1 MRVSNTELNKR
12 LQKLIVWLEEHKLSM
27 CLIQDTINL
36 FYYTGLHISTGLLL
50 VSSKKT
56 TLIVDNRYYDRCKR
70 EVPMNVL
77 LTTGLKK
84 TLKKLRWPQKVGVD
98 SHTTLLKDFELYQE
112 FCDPISYPGFLSKLR
127 MIKDAKEANLIQKS
141 CQLTKKGIAYIQ
153 RHFKEGITEKELAQK
168 LELFF
173 KKEGAQKM
181 AFDPIVAFGKNAA
194 NPHYTPGN
202 IKLKKND
209 LILIDCGCVLD
220 DYYSDM
226 TRTFIKG
233 KISARMT
240 KLVHICKKAQ
250 EKAVA
255 ICKPGVR
262 LEELNEVVHAVFKEE
277 EVNELF
283 IHSLGHGVGLEVH
296 ESPTLS
302 TKEMVLKKGMVITI
316 EPGLY
321 VSGLGGVRVED
332 TLLITSKGYESLT
345 S

>member
-1 MRVSNTELNKR
+1 MRISKNELNKR
-12 LQKLIVWLEEHKLSM
+12 LNKLISWLEEHKLST
-27 CLIQDTINL
+27 CLVQDSVNL
-36 FYYTGLHISTGLLL
+36 FYYTGLHISTGLLF

-70 EVPMNVL
+70 EVPMDVVL
-77 LTTGLKK
+77 TKVLSN
-84 TLKKLRWPQKVGVD
+84 TLKEWRWPQKVGVD
-98 SHTTLLKDFELYQE
+98 SHTTLLKDFELYKE

-127 MIKDAKEANLIQKS
+127 MIKDTKEANLIHKS
-141 CQLTKKGIAYIQ
+141 CQLTKRGMDYIQ

-173 KKEGAQKM
+173 KKEGAEKM

-194 NPHYTPGN
+194 NPHYTPSN
-202 IKLKKND
+202 VKLKKND

-233 KISARMT
+233 KISDKMT
-240 KLVHICKKAQ
+240 KLIEICKKAQ
-250 EKAVA
+250 KKAVS
-255 ICKPGVR
+255 ICKPGVK
-262 LEELNEVVHAVFKEE
+262 LEQLNEVVHTIFKEE
-277 EVNELF
+277 GVDELF

-302 TKEMVLKKGMVITI
+302 SKEMVLEKGMVITI

-321 VSGLGGVRVED
+321 VPLLGGVRIED
-332 TLLITSKGYESLT
+332 TLLITSNGYESLT